1 MVGLKYT
8 TKLRDMIT
16 KKKISV
22 TISSILCR
30 ELEESVE
37 LTGLNKSSIVELAL
51 KSYLADR
58 LEDEARQ
65 IASIKFNDLP
75 SEEDWLILQN
85 EAN

>member
-1 MVGLKYT
+1 M
-8 TKLRDMIT
+8 
-16 KKKISV
+16 
-22 TISSILCR
+22 
-30 ELEESVE
+30 
-37 LTGLNKSSIVELAL
+37 ELAL

>member
-1 MVGLKYT
+1 
-8 TKLRDMIT
+8 MIT

-22 TISSILCR
+22 TISSILFR

-37 LTGLNKSSIVELAL
+37 LTGLNKSSIMELAL
-51 KSYLADR
+51 KSYLASR
-58 LEDEARQ
+58 LVDEAKK
-65 IASIKFNDLP
+65 IASIKFDDLP